1 MSIYQW
7 VKHGVVLSDT
17 GDKVTPELTAKILN
31 EETAKLASASPLG
44 EKNKFAL
51 AAKYFLPEVTG
62 KIFSDFLTTLLYD
75 EIIKPSAKPV
85 DLSKL

>member
-1 MSIYQW
+1 M
-7 VKHGVVLSDT
+7 
-17 GDKVTPELTAKILN
+17 TAKILD
-31 EETAKLASASPLG
+31 EETTKLASTSPLG

-62 KIFSDFLTTLLYD
+62 EIFSDFLTTLLYD
-75 EIIKPSAKPV
+75 EVITPNAKPI